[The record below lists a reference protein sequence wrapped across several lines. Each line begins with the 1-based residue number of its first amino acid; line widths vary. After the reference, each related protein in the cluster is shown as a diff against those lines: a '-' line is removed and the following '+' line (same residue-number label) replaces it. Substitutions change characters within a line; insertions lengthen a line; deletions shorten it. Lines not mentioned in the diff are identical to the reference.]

1 MLSKEELLVPR
12 FKVIADFPYNPF
24 NIGQILTPF
33 FVEDSPNIK
42 KWYVQNN
49 YDYSWINVEEYPAI
63 FKKLEWWEDRS
74 FEELP
79 EYVKNADGVYKTYF
93 SIPSKNG
100 SLWEWQVVH
109 PTKEYGAE
117 IMYILDNQM
126 EPSTKEEYEKTN

>member
-1 MLSKEELLVPR
+1 MLSKEELLIPR
-12 FKVIADFPYNPF
+12 FKVIADYPQSPF
-24 NIGQILTPF
+24 TIGDIIKHNAVLDDFIYYDEEGIVRITP
-33 FVEDSPNIK
+33 K
-42 KWYVQNN
+42 Y
-49 YDYSWINVEEYPAI
+49 YPAI

-117 IMYILDNQM
+117 IMYIVDNKM
-126 EPSTKEEYEKTN
+126 EPSTEEEYEKTN